1 MQNDK
6 PVVFSAKGVSKTFG
20 AGKNL
25 KTAVDNV
32 TFDIYD
38 EEFISIVGGS
48 GCGKSVLAKIML
60 GLHKPT
66 TGEFSYRGHEIKN
79 LKEHWNEVQFV
90 FQDPFGCFNQFFTI
104 RSQLEDALN
113 ILKDKPSKE
122 EMIAI
127 ARNDED
133 DLKYEKSR
141 FLKTLPI
148 IEKRIED
155 KKQFERLLNINN
167 NLLEK

>member
-48 GCGKSVLAKIML
+48 GCGKNRQASNYRHFPHIPLYRL
-60 GLHKPT
+60 WLHT
-66 TGEFSYRGHEIKN
+66 F
-79 LKEHWNEVQFV
+79 
-90 FQDPFGCFNQFFTI
+90 
-104 RSQLEDALN
+104 
-113 ILKDKPSKE
+113 
-122 EMIAI
+122 
-127 ARNDED
+127 
-133 DLKYEKSR
+133 
-141 FLKTLPI
+141 
-148 IEKRIED
+148 
-155 KKQFERLLNINN
+155 
-167 NLLEK
+167 

>member
-1 MQNDK
+1 MQSDK

-60 GLHKPT
+60 GLYKPT
-66 TGEFSYRGHEIKN
+66 EGEFTYRGAPIKN
-79 LKEHWNEVQFV
+79 QKSHWNEPLHRYPAVR
-90 FQDPFGCFNQFFTI
+90 D
-104 RSQLEDALN
+104 
-113 ILKDKPSKE
+113 
-122 EMIAI
+122 
-127 ARNDED
+127 
-133 DLKYEKSR
+133 SR
-141 FLKTLPI
+141 AH
-148 IEKRIED
+148 
-155 KKQFERLLNINN
+155 
-167 NLLEK
+167 